1 MKHHVA
7 RIAFAIAAAGGV
19 GSALAVDT
27 IVQFNRGIGVD
38 PVAGINAA
46 TGAPIVN
53 TVLGVAP
60 GGRPWVIRK
69 LIANFYTDGTINA
82 RGAGL
87 LLSAGD
93 SIGTRGAV
101 AQVKATLFCS
111 GVGHDSL
118 PADLDTRGNFT
129 IRGQMVSAPP
139 NPCTAPVL
147 LIRSV
152 GGSWF
157 AAGIVGSDDD

>member
-1 MKHHVA
+1 MKHQLV
-7 RIAFAIAAAGGV
+7 RMAFAIAAAGGV
-19 GSALAVDT
+19 SNALAVDT

-38 PVAGINAA
+38 PVMGISS
-46 TGAPIVN
+46 GAPVAN

-69 LIANFYTDGTINA
+69 LVASFFADGSVNA
-82 RGAGL
+82 RGSGL
-87 LLSAGD
+87 LFAGGD
-93 SIGTRGAV
+93 LIGTRGTIS
-101 AQVKATLFCS
+101 QVKATLFCG
-111 GVGHDSL
+111 GVGYDSL

>member
-1 MKHHVA
+1 MKRQLV
-7 RIAFAIAAAGGV
+7 RIALAVAAAGSV
-19 GSALAVDT
+19 GSVMAVEP

-38 PVAGINAA
+38 PVGGINGT
-46 TGAPIVN
+46 TGLPNPN

-69 LIANFYTDGTINA
+69 LVASFYADGTISA
-82 RGAGL
+82 RGWGL
-87 LLSAGD
+87 LFSGGD
-93 SIGTRGAV
+93 LIGTRGTIS
-101 AQVKATLFCS
+101 QVKATLFCS
-111 GVGHDSL
+111 GVGYDSL
-118 PADLDTRGNFT
+118 PADLDTRGNFV

-139 NPCTAPVL
+139 NPCSSPVL
-147 LIRSV
+147 LIRSL